1 MSGALAFAA
10 LALALGAT
18 DDEVSALWTRL
29 APEQIPSHP
38 ADAIS
43 DLRRAL
49 DEIKGFAFR
58 IANLEGRVDD

>member
-18 DDEVSALWTRL
+18 DDEVSALWICSGASL
-29 APEQIPSHP
+29 VIPSHP

-43 DLRRAL
+43 DMRRAL
-49 DEIKGFAFR
+49 DEVRGNA
-58 IANLEGRVDD
+58 